1 MIRLFLKQYILWI
14 SFSVLLQLFLNLILY
29 VDKGFQSV
37 SFTYVNV
44 VWVVLFFTFLTWRY
58 AKDRKH
64 MKAYAGRTGDY
75 LAVIHEDYT
84 EQLGDM
90 KVQVQEQ
97 KLIVLEH
104 QDELLAWVHEMKS
117 PMTALQ
123 LLVEKVDDVEL
134 RERIENEWLR
144 LYLLLDQQLHATRL
158 MTIEQDNRIEKVS
171 VKEVVVNEVKE
182 LRSWCFEKNLAVEL
196 NDIDVFVLSD
206 AKWLGFIT
214 RQILSNAV
222 KYSDVGGEIRL
233 FTTNEDGHVVLHI
246 QDDGIGIKRED
257 LPRVFRKSYTGTI
270 GRETSAATGMGLY
283 LAKRAADS
291 LHLKLV
297 IDSTEMVGTTV
308 KVYFPQQNDYIKT
321 FGM

>member
-1 MIRLFLKQYILWI
+1 MIRLFLKQNILWI
-14 SFSVLLQLFLNLILY
+14 GFSVLLQLFLNLILY

-64 MKAYAGRTGDY
+64 MKTYVGRTGDY

-84 EQLGDM
+84 EQLDAM

-134 RERIENEWLR
+134 RERIENECNF
-144 LYLLLDQQLHATRL
+144 Q
-158 MTIEQDNRIEKVS
+158 ENS
-171 VKEVVVNEVKE
+171 
-182 LRSWCFEKNLAVEL
+182 
-196 NDIDVFVLSD
+196 
-206 AKWLGFIT
+206 
-214 RQILSNAV
+214 
-222 KYSDVGGEIRL
+222 
-233 FTTNEDGHVVLHI
+233 I
-246 QDDGIGIKRED
+246 QPKQPRE
-257 LPRVFRKSYTGTI
+257 
-270 GRETSAATGMGLY
+270 
-283 LAKRAADS
+283 
-291 LHLKLV
+291 
-297 IDSTEMVGTTV
+297 
-308 KVYFPQQNDYIKT
+308 
-321 FGM
+321 